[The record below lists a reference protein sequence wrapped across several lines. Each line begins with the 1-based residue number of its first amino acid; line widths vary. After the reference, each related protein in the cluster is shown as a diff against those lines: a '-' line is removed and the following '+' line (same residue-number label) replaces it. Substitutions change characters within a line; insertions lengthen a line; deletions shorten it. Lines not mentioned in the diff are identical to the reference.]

1 MLINDYDYIKLL
13 ITWRLYFSAVTTKT
27 DFCNLTQ
34 IDFTDPRRNETRQ
47 KAFYDDCMK
56 NDHPNVFIC
65 PRSGNPVF
73 QISSDTAADVKIL
86 ETKLK
91 EIKKKKKNHRNKRKR
106 KKRKRKYRSRRNRR
120 KRKRLNKG
128 RFHL

>member
-1 MLINDYDYIKLL
+1 MISDYFKLL
-13 ITWRLYFSAVTTKT
+13 ITWRLYFSAVATKS

-34 IDFTDPRRNETRQ
+34 IDFKDPSRNETRQ

-91 EIKKKKKNHRNKRKR
+91 EIKKKKKAPRSKRKR
-106 KKRKRKYRSRRNRR
+106 KGKMKRRRKNSRRRYRR
-120 KRKRLNKG
+120 KRRNKG
-128 RFHL
+128 RFQL